1 MDEIATL
8 ILTKTFV
15 NLFTTDESVSGYR
28 TGDDAD
34 TADMQ
39 GRVATY
45 AGGRQRGVISE
56 GVAGGWGFTLK
67 GLTVAQTETLRLWLG
82 QTVYVRDN
90 RGRKLFGVLLS
101 VPRTPWKESL
111 DVYDVEI
118 SLRVVT
124 VVEGV

>member
-1 MDEIATL
+1 VDVIATL
-8 ILTKTFV
+8 VLTKTFV
-15 NLFTTDESVSGYR
+15 NLLTTDESVSGYR
-28 TGDDAD
+28 TADDPD

-56 GVAGGWGFTLK
+56 GVAGGWSFTLR

-90 RGRKLFGVLLS
+90 RGRKQFGVLLS
-101 VPRTPWKESL
+101 VPRAPWKEQL
-111 DVYDVEI
+111 DLYDVEI
-118 SLRVVT
+118 ALRSVT
-124 VVEGV
+124 VVEAI